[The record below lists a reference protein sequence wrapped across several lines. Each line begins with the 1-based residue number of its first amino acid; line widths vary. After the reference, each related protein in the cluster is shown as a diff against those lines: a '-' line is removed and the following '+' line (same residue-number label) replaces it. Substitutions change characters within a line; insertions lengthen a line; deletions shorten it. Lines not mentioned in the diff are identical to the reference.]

1 MIIESKFKAIPTTSC
16 TIAET
21 KINLRQKIK
30 WVKNNPIIKP
40 LEKNLFK
47 MPSLKVKSFFSS
59 EQIDKRGKKYYILE
73 LKADKEARFKV
84 GEEVFYG
91 YPL

>member
-1 MIIESKFKAIPTTSC
+1 
-16 TIAET
+16 
-21 KINLRQKIK
+21 
-30 WVKNNPIIKP
+30 
-40 LEKNLFK
+40 

-59 EQIDKRGKKYYILE
+59 EQRDKRGKKYYVLE